1 MRSVILVGVAIVVLG
16 TPFRAQTRDA
26 AAVLA
31 DMRQALGG
39 PAVLDGI
46 HAFAVR
52 GTVRENR
59 GGHSNSMSLDV
70 SVVLPDHYLEVRR
83 DWRSGGPMPLDITY
97 YSGFRGDT
105 LIRRTEA
112 NIPFPPDPGPNTPA
126 AIAQRELAITLK
138 NKQKFAR
145 LALILFGRAFSSYP
159 LQFDLLGAMQSDG
172 RKIEVI
178 EATAADGYKMR
189 LSVDATTHLPAMIS
203 YLAEEP
209 VIVSTRST
217 VTMRGGEVVSRSDAP
232 MPAVP
237 STAAL
242 PKVEQSMV
250 PSEFK
255 PQDGANWPRRLKES
269 VAGKVVQ
276 DVDFGRFR
284 VNPSIDLK
292 RFDIGR

>member
-1 MRSVILVGVAIVVLG
+1 MRSVILIGLAIVVLG
-16 TPFRAQTRDA
+16 TPFGAQTRDA

-31 DMRQALGG
+31 EMRQALGG
-39 PAVLDGI
+39 AAVLDGI
-46 HAFAVR
+46 NSFSVR

-59 GGHSNSMSLDV
+59 GGHSNSMSLDL

-83 DWRSGGPMPLDITY
+83 DSRSGGPMPLDITY

-105 LIRRTEA
+105 LIRRTDA
-112 NIPFPPDPGPNTPA
+112 NIPFPPDPGPNNPA

-145 LALILFGRAFSSYP
+145 LALILFGRAFTSYP
-159 LQFDLLGAMQSDG
+159 LQFNLLGATQWDG
-172 RKIEVI
+172 RMVEVL

-209 VIVSTRST
+209 VIVSTSST
-217 VTMRGGEVVSRSDAP
+217 VTMRGGQVVSRSDGP

-237 STAAL
+237 STAGL

-255 PQDGANWPRRLKES
+255 PQDGVNWPRRLKES
-269 VAGKVVQ
+269 VAGKVVT
-276 DVDFGRFR
+276 DVDFGKFR
-284 VNPSIDLK
+284 VNPTIDLK